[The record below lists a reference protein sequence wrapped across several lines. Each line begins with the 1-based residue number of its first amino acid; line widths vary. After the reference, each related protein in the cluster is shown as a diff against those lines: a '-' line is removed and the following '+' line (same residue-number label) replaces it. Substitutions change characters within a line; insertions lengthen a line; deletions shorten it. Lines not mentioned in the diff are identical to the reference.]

1 MNCCERKCNIC
12 YFAIIASL
20 ISLLLIWNLV
30 LTIIVANNNNNNDTT
45 DNCECYCVEQMT
57 NIIEQIRRLYP
68 DSQLFITLDDGD
80 AVIGTPGEITLGPNG
95 KSGIFELITS
105 QGDIRQLISICSIDT
120 ITINSATYNEA
131 ITYLPEPDPLP
142 TDCCADCIY
151 TIRDALPVGT
161 EGVSIVTNDQLT
173 SQGNVVVNE
182 PGMIVLEN
190 TERNNI
196 TFVSPCR
203 IDVMYLPN

>member
-1 MNCCERKCNIC
+1 MNCCEKKCNIWQ
-12 YFAIIASL
+12 FAITIGL
-20 ISLLLIWNLV
+20 ISALLLWNII
-30 LTIIVANNNNNNDTT
+30 LTVIVTNGNGNNSE
-45 DNCECYCVEQMT
+45 DNCECYCVEQMR
-57 NIIEQIRRLYP
+57 NIIEQIRTLYP
-68 DSQLFITLDDGD
+68 DSQLFITLDGGD

-120 ITINSATYNEA
+120 ITINNATYNEA
-131 ITYLPEPDPLP
+131 ITYLPQPIPAP
-142 TDCCADCIY
+142 TDCCADCTD
-151 TIRDALPVGT
+151 TIRDALPVGI

-173 SQGNVVVNE
+173 SQGNVIVNE

>member
-1 MNCCERKCNIC
+1 MNCCERKWNIC

-30 LTIIVANNNNNNDTT
+30 LTIIVANNNDNNDTT

-68 DSQLFITLDDGD
+68 DSQLFITLDGGD

-131 ITYLPEPDPLP
+131 ITYLPEPNLLQ
-142 TDCCADCIY
+142 TDCCSDCTD

-173 SQGNVVVNE
+173 SQGTVIVNE